1 MTGILSG
8 LAANLLRMTT
18 APDGQSTLPAWIA
31 ASLAL
36 FAGVQPPQNP
46 KPGSVDERLVWQAV
60 TMYQAASGRRG
71 PAQTP
76 AAWQIGAEGTQAV
89 QVLPQPQNELQ
100 RRVLLQ
106 LESLVQSTTI
116 NHPRLAPVFRTAF
129 SQGYPYLAARL
140 DQGAQAL
147 TKRFGLPVDPEQ
159 ALRITQQVAE
169 ALEYAH
175 HRGVI
180 HGSLSLDDILVR
192 DNGQLTVLGVGVEQ
206 LRNVL
211 GAPSAA
217 PATALTPPEVRAG
230 GQADTRADVFAV
242 GALLFVL
249 LTGKMPTAGKAVTL
263 SQELPVLPPALDAV
277 LTKALASDPADRYAD
292 LFAMSHDLSMA
303 TRSPRAAVK
312 PPASPPGK
320 TPRSAASRARAA
332 SQPAPA
338 ISGFPEPM
346 PMPAIDMAI
355 FDQPLQMPEIASA
368 VATAMPAPPPVP
380 TVDWDS
386 LLQPADPM
394 LAAVQAVR
402 SVDSRPPRPTRSQS
416 TRQRTAAAP
425 AQASAPAAAPPPSPG
440 RGARRRKRTK

>member
-1 MTGILSG
+1 
-8 LAANLLRMTT
+8 
-18 APDGQSTLPAWIA
+18 
-31 ASLAL
+31 
-36 FAGVQPPQNP
+36 
-46 KPGSVDERLVWQAV
+46 
-60 TMYQAASGRRG
+60 
-71 PAQTP
+71 
-76 AAWQIGAEGTQAV
+76 
-89 QVLPQPQNELQ
+89 
-100 RRVLLQ
+100 
-106 LESLVQSTTI
+106 
-116 NHPRLAPVFRTAF
+116 
-129 SQGYPYLAARL
+129 
-140 DQGAQAL
+140 
-147 TKRFGLPVDPEQ
+147 
-159 ALRITQQVAE
+159 
-169 ALEYAH
+169 
-175 HRGVI
+175 
-180 HGSLSLDDILVR
+180 
-192 DNGQLTVLGVGVEQ
+192 
-206 LRNVL
+206 
-211 GAPSAA
+211 
-217 PATALTPPEVRAG
+217 
-230 GQADTRADVFAV
+230 V

-386 LLQPADPM
+386 LLQPVDLSVYGGLAIELPHDEGVAAAPDPM